1 MEHYDYSS
9 GKVYKGREAY
19 VYRFAFPILLS
30 HFKIIDSYSYDNDK
44 NIIHIKADGM
54 ELMFGSVN
62 KIKGK
67 NILRQEQKD
76 KIKDVITELNNF
88 KEEDYEQ

>member
-1 MEHYDYSS
+1 MEHYDYFSD
-9 GKVYKGREAY
+9 KTFKGREAY
-19 VYRFAFPILLS
+19 VYRFAIPIILS
-30 HFKIIDSYSYDNDK
+30 HFKVIDSYSYDNEK

-67 NILRQEQKD
+67 NILRKEQKD
-76 KIKDVITELNNF
+76 KIKSIITELNNF
-88 KEEDYEQ
+88 KEENYE